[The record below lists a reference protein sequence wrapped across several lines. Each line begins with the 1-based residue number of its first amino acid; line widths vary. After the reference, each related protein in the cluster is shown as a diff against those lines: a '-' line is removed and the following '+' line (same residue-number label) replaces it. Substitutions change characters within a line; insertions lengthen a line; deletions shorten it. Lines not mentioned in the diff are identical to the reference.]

1 MSVTT
6 LWSVAVHCS
15 VEQECQQKT
24 TRNKTTYEVY
34 FLLLLLNQEQHIVA
48 LNVKMLIPLAA
59 ASLAVTSCS
68 YSLFSSVC
76 FKFAQVLSCF
86 WRTLNRF
93 LLTFQNN

>member
-24 TRNKTTYEVY
+24 TRNKTTYEFFFVV
-34 FLLLLLNQEQHIVA
+34 FLLNQEEHIVA

-68 YSLFSSVC
+68 YSSFSSVC
-76 FKFAQVLSCF
+76 FKLAQVLSCF

>member
-24 TRNKTTYEVY
+24 TRNKTTYEVS
-34 FLLLLLNQEQHIVA
+34 FFFLLNQEEHIVA

-68 YSLFSSVC
+68 YSSFSSVC
-76 FKFAQVLSCF
+76 FKLAQVLSC
-86 WRTLNRF
+86 
-93 LLTFQNN
+93 